1 MKRAEK
7 NQILTRAWLRIF
19 FLCFGIVLLLWGV
32 NEMRNHKK
40 ETPKETINKDIP
52 FKKISNEEL
61 YTKLKNVVMTVPD
74 TKTVIELK
82 NGESDY
88 KVDPEIESLGSISL
102 SDPHA
107 VRDVPSTAKSN
118 ARTDIISPLTV
129 ESGGSGSFQ
138 YIELFSWNGE
148 KLLEKSYAF
157 LGDRISIDTVTTKDG
172 GNQAEYYIVI
182 DYLVRNDDEP
192 MSDDPTHRRE
202 TTIPVVD
209 GRFDPKNTKT
219 ISL

>member
-1 MKRAEK
+1 MKKTEK
-7 NQILTRAWLRIF
+7 NKILTKAWLRIF
-19 FLCFGIVLLLWGV
+19 FLCIGIVLLLWGV
-32 NEMRNHKK
+32 SEMRSHKR
-40 ETPKETINKDIP
+40 ETIKESVNTEKA
-52 FKKISNEEL
+52 FNKISDEEL

-74 TKTVIELK
+74 TKTVIQLK

-102 SDPHA
+102 SDPYT
-107 VRDVPSTAKSN
+107 VRDVPSTAKSDK
-118 ARTDIISPLTV
+118 RTDIISPLTV

-138 YIELFSWNGE
+138 YIELFSYNGE

-157 LGDRISIDTVTTKDG
+157 LGDRISIDSVSTKNG
-172 GNQAEYYIVI
+172 GGQIEYYVVI

-192 MSDDPTHRRE
+192 MSDDPTHKRE

>member
-1 MKRAEK
+1 MKKTEK
-7 NQILTRAWLRIF
+7 NKILTKAWLRIF
-19 FLCFGIVLLLWGV
+19 FLCIGIVLLLWGV
-32 NEMRNHKK
+32 SEMRSHKR
-40 ETPKETINKDIP
+40 ETIKESVNTEKP
-52 FKKISNEEL
+52 FNKISDEEL

-74 TKTVIELK
+74 TKTVIQLK

-102 SDPHA
+102 SDPYT
-107 VRDVPSTAKSN
+107 VRDVPSTAKSDK
-118 ARTDIISPLTV
+118 RTDIISPLTV

-138 YIELFSWNGE
+138 YIELFSYNGE

-157 LGDRISIDTVTTKDG
+157 LGDRISIDSVSTKNG
-172 GNQAEYYIVI
+172 GGQIEYYVVI

-192 MSDDPTHRRE
+192 MSDDPTHKRE